1 MPKAVI
7 KRNRSSTNTAHKDKI
22 LNKKNEQIECDK
34 QKIFHKTRKCKK
46 EKISHKT
53 RKNSTLKNKA
63 KKCRYCKKDKKW
75 EKMVNKKLKKVMN
88 REFGKAF
95 GPSKINKKK

>member
-46 EKISHKT
+46 EKYLIKP
-53 RKNSTLKNKA
+53 
-63 KKCRYCKKDKKW
+63 
-75 EKMVNKKLKKVMN
+75 EKILL
-88 REFGKAF
+88 
-95 GPSKINKKK
+95 